1 MKTLFKIIGVL
12 FVIFLGFVI
21 FASNTEH
28 AKFQSKQ
35 SALAKHIRSH
45 LGVNRPASYYEWAK
59 EVEAEWERIRAD
71 LEIRKDGGISAGV
84 IKETDD
90 FFATLLRDIEKDR
103 EKAPDTPQIHPE
115 Q

>member
-21 FASNTEH
+21 FASNTEY

-59 EVEAEWERIRAD
+59 QVEEEWRWVRGRLANNSIQAE
-71 LEIRKDGGISAGV
+71 V